1 MPETRLTSAVTPE
14 TGASMKAAGDA
25 NLQQQALNNQAMV
38 ARQRAQMEQQALQQQ
53 AALTREGM
61 QKDVALAELQ
71 AKNYAALNTKDLVI
85 AKMNDDART
94 AALQQNAQQFE
105 ESNRLKMQIHNS
117 TMEAQKALD
126 VFKVEMALAD
136 KYTDPDSQAKLEEMN
151 KGLMDRVIAM
161 EHAKEIMAGKESDAT
176 KIRDR
181 VARGIRETADSMNPL
196 IEKGMTAIAPDMTFA
211 DFKSSNVISRTFGE
225 DIAGAIDTISES
237 VLEVGTLQ
245 FGDFASGRDE
255 GRLDIVSDPNTAT
268 KIATSYVSKTL
279 KKALEAAFPQANVGQ
294 IMSTFEAQL
303 RMSTPEGAAR
313 MAPQILKAFADNG
326 VNPLVA
332 GEMMSRMAESFE
344 RRSLALASE
353 QGIRSN
359 QSRSDITEDQVIGLT
374 QAKILAALGNFK
386 ALAASM
392 PQMSPYESWAATV
405 SGGDVNEVEMALEQ
419 MVRGGYGGTANMQSV
434 LEALQQVEDLR
445 AQSVRD
451 ETAFGLEEE
460 RIGAESRRMGMD
472 QERARVERMLQALE
486 NYRQ

>member
-1 MPETRLTSAVTPE
+1 MDQLSQMVFEGFT
-14 TGASMKAAGDA
+14 AG
-25 NLQQQALNNQAMV
+25 Q
-38 ARQRAQMEQQALQQQ
+38 
-53 AALTREGM
+53 
-61 QKDVALAELQ
+61 
-71 AKNYAALNTKDLVI
+71 
-85 AKMNDDART
+85 
-94 AALQQNAQQFE
+94 
-105 ESNRLKMQIHNS
+105 
-117 TMEAQKALD
+117 LD
-126 VFKVEMALAD
+126 
-136 KYTDPDSQAKLEEMN
+136 
-151 KGLMDRVIAM
+151 I
-161 EHAKEIMAGKESDAT
+161 
-176 KIRDR
+176 
-181 VARGIRETADSMNPL
+181 
-196 IEKGMTAIAPDMTFA
+196 
-211 DFKSSNVISRTFGE
+211 
-225 DIAGAIDTISES
+225 
-237 VLEVGTLQ
+237 
-245 FGDFASGRDE
+245 ASGRDE
-255 GRLDIVSDPNTAT
+255 GRLGLVSDPNTARE
-268 KIATSYVSKTL
+268 IATSYVSKTL

-303 RMSTPEGAAR
+303 RMSTPQGATK

-353 QGIRSN
+353 QGISAGMGRG
-359 QSRSDITEDQVIGLT
+359 DITEDQVLGLT

-419 MVRGGYGGTANMQSV
+419 MVKGGYGGTADMQSV
-434 LEALQQVEDLR
+434 LDALQEVEDLR

-472 QERARVERMLQALE
+472 QERARVERMRQVLE